1 MHRPRNPPRIR
12 EASYNRRSLKALNRI
27 PLLLLFFLLA
37 ACSTPLSASQS
48 PSASATAAA
57 SSTATPPTGFRV
69 LFTASSTSSSDIYLY
84 DSASSA
90 PQHLVT
96 LGAGFAPE
104 PRFISAQ
111 KIAYIDTTNQ
121 GISRIMEFNLSSH
134 ATTADVSAP
143 GQILAFAPSHDG
155 SKLAYLEHDPS
166 TGKATLHVRSS
177 GQDSPL
183 SLNAIPGRGI
193 SRDDEVRL
201 EYAPDDH
208 FLLMVDT
215 FVGNQAQAPET
226 GQFLVLRGGDNT
238 VAFLPPSGTSTNA
251 TMAVWGRGSD
261 RLYYRDQSGVRSWDA
276 NATAVGTLVAGLRW
290 YDPAMSPD
298 GSSIAFTEFD
308 TRGVPHV
315 RTYDLTRHQ
324 VASTSS
330 QPRSHPIIVT
340 SDTIWNLEEQPCT
353 GECLGGP
360 TTTTGKVFSYNLKT
374 SAETGLPFTDVNT
387 LSELAASSR

>member
-1 MHRPRNPPRIR
+1 
-12 EASYNRRSLKALNRI
+12 
-27 PLLLLFFLLA
+27 LLLLIFTLA

-48 PSASATAAA
+48 PSSSATSAP
-57 SSTATPPTGFRV
+57 STTATPPAGFRV

-96 LGAGFAPE
+96 LATGFAPE

-121 GISRIMEFNLSSH
+121 GSSRIMEFDLSSH
-134 ATTADVSAP
+134 AASADVSAS
-143 GQILAFAPSHDG
+143 GQILAFALSHDG
-155 SKLAYLEHDPS
+155 SKLAYLEHDAS
-166 TGKATLHVRSS
+166 SGKATLHVRTS

-183 SLNAIPGRGI
+183 SLNAIPGRGV

-215 FVGNQAQAPET
+215 FVGNQAASPET

-251 TMAVWGRGSD
+251 TMAVWAKGSD

-276 NATAVGTLVAGLRW
+276 NATAVGTLIAGLHW
-290 YDPAMSPD
+290 YDPAVSPD
-298 GSSIAFTEFD
+298 GSLIAFTDFD

-315 RTYDLTRHQ
+315 GTYDLMRHQ
-324 VASTSS
+324 VAPASS
-330 QPRSHPIIVT
+330 QPRSHPILV
-340 SDTIWNLEEQPCT
+340 SGDTMWNLEEQPCT

-374 SAETGLPFTDVNT
+374 SGETALPFTDVNT
-387 LSELAASSR
+387 LSELAVSSR

>member
-1 MHRPRNPPRIR
+1 MKPFRYIVVT
-12 EASYNRRSLKALNRI
+12 AL
-27 PLLLLFFLLA
+27 LALA
-37 ACSTPLSASQS
+37 ACSTPSSASPN
-48 PSASATAAA
+48 PSGSVTPAARA
-57 SSTATPPTGFRV
+57 SSSGTPAGGFRA
-69 LFTASSTSSSDIYLY
+69 LFTASTTNSSDIYLY

-90 PQHLVT
+90 PQHLVS
-96 LGAGFAPE
+96 LASGFAPE
-104 PRFISAQ
+104 PRFVSAR
-111 KIAYIDTTNQ
+111 KVAYIDSTNQ
-121 GISRIMEFNLSSH
+121 GSSRIMEFDLSSH
-134 ATTADVSAP
+134 AATVDVSAP
-143 GQILAFAPSHDG
+143 GQVLAFALSHDG
-155 SKLAYLEHDPS
+155 SKLAYLEHDAS
-166 TGKATLHVRSS
+166 SGKATLHVRSS

-215 FVGNQAQAPET
+215 FVGNQAETPET
-226 GQFLVLRGGDNT
+226 GQFLVLRSGDNT

-251 TMAVWGRGSD
+251 TMAVWARGSD

-276 NATAVGTLVAGLRW
+276 NATAVGTMIAGLRW
-290 YDPAMSPD
+290 YDPAVSPD

-315 RTYDLTRHQ
+315 ATYDLARHQ
-324 VASTSS
+324 VAPTTS
-330 QPRSHPIIVT
+330 QPRSHPIFVT
-340 SDTIWNLEEQPCT
+340 SDTLWNLEEQPCT

-374 SAETGLPFTDVNT
+374 RGETALPFTDVNT
-387 LSELAASSR
+387 LSELAVSSR